1 MSKSKK
7 INNLK
12 DRGTVLVFQVD
23 LDRFLH
29 AWYEIE
35 TGHYYVEAFND
46 GMPRDWH
53 AEFDNVE
60 DFERTLRACGNLR
73 RWGERFI

>member
-12 DRGTVLVFQVD
+12 YRGTTLVFQVD
-23 LDRFLH
+23 SDRFFH

-35 TGHYYVEAFND
+35 TGHYHVEAFND
-46 GMPRDWH
+46 GMPHDWH

-60 DFERTLRACGNLR
+60 DFERELRDSGNLR
-73 RWGERFI
+73 QWGERFI